1 VSYFKLT
8 VQRGVL
14 VSAARTNALAAG
26 IRGGDTSRAVRTGR
40 TVIYGG
46 GDIIVAVNRQK
57 VETISDL
64 MGALEDTKPGEVV
77 EVKVVRAGQEKSFTV
92 KLVQRPSGSQ

>member
-1 VSYFKLT
+1 
-8 VQRGVL
+8 VL
-14 VSAARTNALAAG
+14 VSVARTNASAAG
-26 IRGGDTSRAVRTGR
+26 IRGGDQSHAVRTGR

-77 EVKVVRAGQEKSFTV
+77 EVKVVRGGQEKTVSV
-92 KLVQRPSGSQ
+92 KLVQRPSSGQ